1 MNSLNSQHLSSED
14 LDIALFGVP
23 SASAT
28 AHLATCAE
36 CTGELSSLRTGFADL
51 RVATTSLAS
60 ENLRDLDRIGGLRT
74 LLPLRTRRT
83 FFTMPRLALATAALA
98 FAIGAPVALHHR
110 NLAAPVAATPAQ
122 AAPQIS
128 DEALLT
134 TIQSDLNTSVA
145 TPLLPL
151 TSTTSTTENQ
161 KED

>member
-1 MNSLNSQHLSSED
+1 MNPLNSHLSSED
-14 LDIALFGVP
+14 FDLALFSVP

-28 AHLATCAE
+28 AHLASCAE
-36 CTGELSSLRTGFADL
+36 CTGDLSNLRTGFADL
-51 RVATTSLAS
+51 RLSTTALAS
-60 ENLRDLDRIGGLRT
+60 ENLRDLDRIGGVRT
-74 LLPLRTRRT
+74 LFPLRARRT

-98 FAIGAPVALHHR
+98 LTIGAPMALHQR
-110 NLAAPVAATPAQ
+110 NLVPVAATPAQ

>member
-1 MNSLNSQHLSSED
+1 MNSLNQHLSSED

-51 RVATTSLAS
+51 RLSTTALAS
-60 ENLRDLDRIGGLRT
+60 KNLRDLDRIGGLRT
-74 LLPLRTRRT
+74 LLPLRARRT

-110 NLAAPVAATPAQ
+110 NLAPVAATPAQ

-145 TPLLPL
+145 APLLPL
-151 TSTTSTTENQ
+151 TSTTPTTENE